1 MSDPARTYQQIAL
14 DLALAEASSQERLSL
29 HVLGH
34 SMAPLLR
41 PGDVVMA
48 QPVSLESLRQGD
60 LVVVHRPTELIT
72 HRLVAVDEQ
81 GWHTKG
87 DNCHQADT
95 PIRAPAILGR
105 VVAIERGCA
114 RLDLTSLG
122 WARVNR
128 WLGWLG
134 KWEARLARQIAA
146 RKAARPADRLM
157 AVFFRALT
165 RLVLFVPL
173 RG

>member
-14 DLALAEASSQERLSL
+14 DLTLAEASSQECLSL
-29 HVLGH
+29 HVSGH

-48 QPVSLESLRQGD
+48 QPVSPESLCRGD
-60 LVVVHRPTELIT
+60 LVVVHRPAELIT

-87 DNCHQADT
+87 DNCHQTDA
-95 PIRAPAILGR
+95 PVRAPAILGR
-105 VVAIERGCA
+105 VVAVERGCA
-114 RLDLTSLG
+114 RLDLTSPR

-128 WLGWLG
+128 WLGRLG
-134 KWEARLARQIAA
+134 GWEARLARQIAA
-146 RKAARPADRLM
+146 RKAARPADRLV
-157 AVFFRALT
+157 AVFFRVLT